1 MQEHEAITVEA
12 SLRAEHGGRW
22 LSPPFGEIRRMLAEL
37 AADFARSNSAV
48 YEIGC
53 ATPSVLPL
61 LQSRCAPDVRFVC
74 ADESPTLAA
83 NRRDQVRGS
92 PARAR
97 SWACRSTGI
106 EASHYEMQ
114 ASYCSRAAPAGRV
127 ATDQTALFAD
137 VLRGLN
143 DGGCLLLVAPVR
155 GQDSLFNN
163 LFARHRIERHPQ
175 GNLDRALTHA
185 ARRLRADIASA
196 STPPPGRNCDAH
208 CSGPASAASLF
219 SSSGTGP
226 ARWRP

>member
-1 MQEHEAITVEA
+1 MQEREVSTVDA
-12 SLRAEHGGRW
+12 SPRAEHGGRW
-22 LSPPFGEIRRMLAEL
+22 VSPPFGEIRRMLAEL

-83 NRRDQVRGS
+83 SRRDQVARIAGAREVLSVQIDWDRGV
-92 PARAR
+92 AL
-97 SWACRSTGI
+97 GN
-106 EASHYEMQ
+106 ASV
-114 ASYCSRAAPAGRV
+114 ALLANCPSRTRTV
-127 ATDQTALFAD
+127 DQTALFAD

-163 LFARHRIERHPQ
+163 LFARHRIERHYQ
-175 GNLDRALTHA
+175 ASQDRAPPPQRDPCADMA
-185 ARRLRADIASA
+185 AASTRQELRRALLRARFRSVDVFFEWYGTCAM
-196 STPPPGRNCDAH
+196 
-208 CSGPASAASLF
+208 AALK
-219 SSSGTGP
+219 
-226 ARWRP
+226 

>member
-1 MQEHEAITVEA
+1 MQEREVITVEA
-12 SLRAEHGGRW
+12 SQRAEHGERW

-37 AADFARSNSAV
+37 AADFARPGSAV

-83 NRRDQVRGS
+83 NRRDQVARIAGAREVLSVQIDWNRGIALRNASVALLASFPS
-92 PARAR
+92 PTR
-97 SWACRSTGI
+97 S
-106 EASHYEMQ
+106 
-114 ASYCSRAAPAGRV
+114 V
-127 ATDQTALFAD
+127 DQTALFAD

-163 LFARHRIERHPQ
+163 LFARHRIERHPRS
-175 GNLDRALTHA
+175 NLDRALKMP
-185 ARRLRADIASA
+185 RDDGADIASA
-196 STPPPGRNCDAH
+196 STRQELRRALLRARFRSVAVFFEWYGTCAM
-208 CSGPASAASLF
+208 AALK
-219 SSSGTGP
+219 
-226 ARWRP
+226 

>member
-1 MQEHEAITVEA
+1 MQEHEVITVEA

-37 AADFARSNSAV
+37 AADFARSGSAV

-83 NRRDQVRGS
+83 NRRDQVARIAGAREVLGVQIDWNRGIALRNASVALLASCPS
-92 PARAR
+92 PTR
-97 SWACRSTGI
+97 S
-106 EASHYEMQ
+106 
-114 ASYCSRAAPAGRV
+114 V
-127 ATDQTALFAD
+127 DQTALFAD

-163 LFARHRIERHPQ
+163 LFARHRIERHPR
-175 GNLDRALTHA
+175 GNLDRALTMP
-185 ARRLRADIASA
+185 RDDGADIASA
-196 STPPPGRNCDAH
+196 STRQELRRALLRARFR
-208 CSGPASAASLF
+208 SVAVF
-219 SSSGTGP
+219 FEWYGTC
-226 ARWRP
+226 AMVALK

>member
-1 MQEHEAITVEA
+1 MQERDVSTVDA
-12 SLRAEHGGRW
+12 NPRAEQVGRW
-22 LSPPFGEIRRMLAEL
+22 ASPPFVEIRRMLAEL

-83 NRRDQVRGS
+83 SRRDQVARIAGAREVLSVQIDWDRGI
-92 PARAR
+92 ALRN
-97 SWACRSTGI
+97 
-106 EASHYEMQ
+106 ASVALLAH
-114 ASYCSRAAPAGRV
+114 CPSRTRRV
-127 ATDQTALFAD
+127 DQSALFAE

-163 LFARHRIERHPQ
+163 LFARHRIERQ
-175 GNLDRALTHA
+175 YQASQNRAPIPPRDHWE
-185 ARRLRADIASA
+185 DFASA
-196 STPPPGRNCDAH
+196 STRHELRRALLRARFRSVDVFFEWYGTCAM
-208 CSGPASAASLF
+208 AALK
-219 SSSGTGP
+219 
-226 ARWRP
+226 